1 MSDRFVNLIL
11 IFIIGNAAEHMI
23 TIIIIFKNKLDFAIE
38 IILRSGVQITV
49 FLLSI
54 MVLMGW
60 IIGVTNIILIFDDIQ
75 CYILLVSLLILIPIL
90 LVADIYKSNNDFR
103 ADDEL
108 KTINRFFDISLFF
121 LYGVIIIIA
130 FFYI

>member
-1 MSDRFVNLIL
+1 
-11 IFIIGNAAEHMI
+11 MI